1 MSRLRL
7 LLTAA
12 CATGLLIGNPAFAQ
26 DQVVDEDWDYAEDVA
41 KKTYIATV
49 TFASGQELQVQCY
62 FDRFVVSLWGLPDRA
77 NALHGDRASRLYA
90 RHSSV
95 ETEWGVAEHRTGTR
109 CTRTAQWR
117 NPTSIISRDSPTSGH
132 LFPSRTAFPTCQSG

>member
-49 TFASGQELQVQCY
+49 TFASG
-62 FDRFVVSLWGLPDRA
+62 
-77 NALHGDRASRLYA
+77 
-90 RHSSV
+90 
-95 ETEWGVAEHRTGTR
+95 
-109 CTRTAQWR
+109 
-117 NPTSIISRDSPTSGH
+117 
-132 LFPSRTAFPTCQSG
+132 